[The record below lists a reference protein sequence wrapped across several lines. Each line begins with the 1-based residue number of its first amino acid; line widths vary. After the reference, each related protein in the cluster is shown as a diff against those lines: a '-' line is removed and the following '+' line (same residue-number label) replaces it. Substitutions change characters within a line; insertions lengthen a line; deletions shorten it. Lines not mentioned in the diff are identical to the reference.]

1 MSKKKRYMKQ
11 PEIKVIEKV
20 VEIHKQPTL
29 QEAWD
34 VVCEHLAV
42 EYRNKEITW
51 FVDCV
56 GTYGARNGDVVLHSG
71 GYNAKKLVTSS
82 KNYKESLRW

>member
-1 MSKKKRYMKQ
+1 MSKKKRHYTKGPQ
-11 PEIKVIEKV
+11 VIEKV

-42 EYRNKEITW
+42 EYRNREISW

-56 GTYGARNGDVVLHSG
+56 GTYGHSLGDVVLHTG
-71 GYNAKKLVTSS
+71 GYDAKKLVVSS
-82 KNYKESLRW
+82 KNYKKDLGW

>member
-34 VVCEHLAV
+34 VVCEHIEVMARQNTSAMFIDYIGSHGRYGVPNIHYIKHGEFLTFV
-42 EYRNKEITW
+42 EASKPFKEGW
-51 FVDCV
+51 
-56 GTYGARNGDVVLHSG
+56 
-71 GYNAKKLVTSS
+71 
-82 KNYKESLRW
+82 